1 MGLETAVLTEAR
13 ARGINLRVGSSL
25 RWLTVRGHLD
35 PIVQREA
42 PTEIVEALDELH
54 SSLGGNRRALAR
66 KQTGL
71 IRPDLVVATTGQ
83 LIEVDEVEHFTN
95 ARLATLN
102 GYSSK
107 IPFGFSI
114 DDYKELIDTWKAKA
128 NAVFTQRWSPDF
140 DFVGGRRAQRAYYD
154 ALKDWLA
161 PTFTGHPV
169 LRLAV
174 PDGDA
179 RSAASRL
186 FGSLNY

>member
-13 ARGINLRVGSSL
+13 TGGVGLRVGSSL

-42 PTEIVEALDELH
+42 PAEIVDALDELH
-54 SSLGGNRRALAR
+54 STLGGNRRALAR

-71 IRPDLVVATTGQ
+71 IHPDLVVAATGQ
-83 LIEVDEVEHFTN
+83 LVEVDELEHFTA
-95 ARLATLN
+95 ARLATLC

-107 IPFGFSI
+107 ITFGFSI
-114 DDYKELIDTWKAKA
+114 DDYKELIDTWKSKA
-128 NAVFTQRWSPDF
+128 NAVFTQRWSSDF

-154 ALKDWLA
+154 VLKDWLA
-161 PTFTGHPV
+161 PTFTGYPV
-169 LRLAV
+169 LRVAV

-186 FGSLNY
+186 AGALNC